1 MKQTH
6 GDIALLLAP
15 PKSLDVRKHEE
26 NLAKELEVMEVVD
39 EEGEERLER
48 VRRRALEWK
57 TNHFCRGIILE
68 LLETAALESEW
79 RQQTCMEVLMDVM
92 EGAVMESRLKMCK
105 QLMLETVIGSS
116 WESLEVRRILR
127 ETKEGGVDRME
138 RIESELRMKREER
151 ECVSAMLEE
160 ERCLARRLE
169 KKERLQR
176 AWRLGMEA
184 KRYVRM
190 VRMLEELS
198 VCDME
203 MEVESI

>member
-1 MKQTH
+1 
-6 GDIALLLAP
+6 
-15 PKSLDVRKHEE
+15 
-26 NLAKELEVMEVVD
+26 
-39 EEGEERLER
+39 
-48 VRRRALEWK
+48 
-57 TNHFCRGIILE
+57 
-68 LLETAALESEW
+68 
-79 RQQTCMEVLMDVM
+79 MD
-92 EGAVMESRLKMCK
+92 SRLKMCK
-105 QLMLETVIGSS
+105 QLMLETVISNS
-116 WESLEVRRILR
+116 WESLEVRRIVR

-138 RIESELRMKREER
+138 RIESELRMEREER

-160 ERCLARRLE
+160 ERYLAKRLE